1 MRMRRDD
8 TQFHSI
14 PPQLKQLLADAAER
28 LPPSR
33 YDCPNPMQLLDF
45 INKNLSKSTRIR
57 IAAHLRCCRKCL
69 RDLDDV
75 LRARAACDN
84 SPPCESTAAHLRVDR
99 RTIIPEFLT
108 AWIREQHGRAVLT
121 IPGKIPLTLWREH
134 GLLHISIPAD
144 HVDVRLILD
153 GLEVFPSASVS
164 ADNSKT
170 FQFKNSPSP
179 PRSPGRFLAW
189 QAEILQDGALIRLRY
204 KLRIS
209 RDSQTANTVQ
219 DGFMLV
225 AAATDGERLASAP
238 VLRSFGI
245 SRSAIMSRYCSLF
258 AASCSRSG
266 RSTDMMADLILNLN
280 ASKAISRP
288 WTLVSPSPWRTI
300 PGWPSIVP
308 TKEWSNST
316 TSLLTPT
323 ALNSSGGKAAAAL
336 LRSPGVRPNSHLSAA
351 LQKCRCDI
359 VSVGLLRTVGPQN
372 PDMEQCK
379 PA

>member
-245 SRSAIMSRYCSLF
+245 VPKRNYVPLLF
-258 AASCSRSG
+258 AFRGIVLA
-266 RSTDMMADLILNLN
+266 
-280 ASKAISRP
+280 
-288 WTLVSPSPWRTI
+288 VRTI
-300 PGWPSIVP
+300 NRHDGRFNLELKCLEGDQPAMDV
-308 TKEWSNST
+308 
-316 TSLLTPT
+316 SLTF
-323 ALNSSGGKAAAAL
+323 ALADDPRLAVYRPDEGVVQLYDLAPHTYRIELFRRQSRCGFVEITWRPPEQSSE
-336 LRSPGVRPNSHLSAA
+336 
-351 LQKCRCDI
+351 CRAPEMP
-359 VSVGLLRTVGPQN
+359 V
-372 PDMEQCK
+372 
-379 PA
+379 